1 MMPVKYFMYCQLK
14 QKLRMVPEKLA
25 KAEKEIEEY
34 QEKYDQIMQLKPL
47 KEQVTFPYTQQ
58 WRVLLDYI
66 VSGWPLIYCF
76 L

>member
-1 MMPVKYFMYCQLK
+1 MSCMAVYKKCIFYMMPVKYFMYCQLK

-47 KEQVTFPYTQQ
+47 KEQVTFPYIQHLSIQ
-58 WRVLLDYI
+58 
-66 VSGWPLIYCF
+66 
-76 L
+76 